1 MNFERNLVL
10 NRFFLR
16 ELGFADLED
25 LKSVLD
31 RVPEGTAEDGQSW
44 FYRALS
50 ARIKSGTLQDHLR
63 DYDRRILALERDFAK
78 ARGVFRFKYFQWLA
92 LLFTEMFL
100 DRLTDDAAVLHKQL
114 NRFLKDEQQR
124 GAVAAPIPEFEPE
137 DLRRAAFFMAT
148 GSGKTLLLHAHWRQ
162 VLYYLGT
169 GRNPAALVDRPDQRR
184 EFENI
189 LLITPNEGLSSQ
201 HLDELQLSGLDGAL
215 LVEDRGGGGL
225 FGPKIHVIE
234 IHKLADAPSADGVS
248 IPLAELGEHNLVFVD
263 EGHKGTGSEAQ
274 TWKNRQKALSK
285 SGFLLEYSA
294 TFQQAVGSVGG
305 AKRETLMAEYG
316 KCILFDYS
324 YRHFH
329 GDGYGKDFRVLNLE
343 QGREEHA
350 QELLVGGLLV
360 YYQQRQLFRD
370 KQREFR
376 PYEVESPLWVLL
388 GSSVSR
394 KAGGK
399 ADKSARAQTERT
411 DVAKVLAFLKRFLE
425 DRKWAVRIIGQILE
439 GKSGFAD
446 AQTGGDLFARHLELL
461 NNPGAAE
468 LYGEITQDVFHGAG
482 GLEVWE
488 LVGSSGELG
497 LRVPA
502 PSGHAQ
508 PYFGVIN
515 IGDVAS
521 FKKHI
526 CDDRELRLETQAD
539 RFTGSLFAAIPAAGS
554 CVNLLIGAKKFIE
567 GWSSWRVSAM
577 GLLNMGK
584 GEGSQ
589 VIQLFGRGVR
599 LRGKKGSLKRSQE
612 LPEEGPHPAGLEKL
626 ETLYVFGWNADYVRR
641 FRDMLDNEEV
651 LKELTVPTLPLFAPR
666 LRLPVPRTQK
676 GYDVKRETWTVEAEN
691 LGVVIDLTPRL
702 STYDGREEGGGLLG
716 ASRRLDFD
724 SRTLP
729 LLDLNELYLR
739 LLQHKSARSYDHFF
753 LPRAALPAI
762 LQRCEVR
769 VSSQDA
775 GDPRVLAEAAE
786 RALRAYLDRYVS
798 RTERREES
806 RRLEPGYLFARE
818 QAVEYRVRTSSPEL
832 YQAIQELLAKGPAE
846 LRKTCTVK
854 PLPRL
859 HVDYH
864 LYGPLLLDPES
875 RGIENLKISPP
886 GLLDRERKLLE
897 GIYAFWQSHRMDP
910 EMREREVYIL
920 RNLPRVGI
928 GFFRQSGFF
937 PDFVF
942 WVRNRK
948 TKAVHLRFLES
959 HGMHHDGLFGPNQ
972 GKIECFKELG
982 TLSKR
987 SAFRK
992 QKLTMDGFIL
1002 TSTKK
1007 EDIPGA
1013 QDLTWEQ
1020 LRREHCLLNEDGLD
1034 AGVLFNLHG

>member
-1 MNFERNLVL
+1 MNFERNLVR

-31 RVPEGTAEDGQSW
+31 RVPEGMAEDGQSW

-50 ARIKSGTLQDHLR
+50 ARIKDRALQEQLR
-63 DYDRRILALERDFAK
+63 EYDRRILALERDLAK

-92 LLFTEMFL
+92 LLFTELFL
-100 DRLTDDAAVLHKQL
+100 DRLTDDPAVLRMQL
-114 NRFLKDEQQR
+114 NRLLKDDQKR
-124 GAVAAPIPEFEPE
+124 GTVSSAIPEFEPD

-148 GSGKTLLLHAHWRQ
+148 GSGKTLLLHAHLKQ
-162 VLYYLGT
+162 VLHYLGA

-184 EFENI
+184 EFANI
-189 LLITPNEGLSSQ
+189 LLITPNEGLSAQ

-215 LVEDRGGGGL
+215 LIEDRGGGRFL
-225 FGPKIHVIE
+225 GPRIHVIE

-274 TWKNRQKALSK
+274 TWKKRQKSLSK
-285 SGFLLEYSA
+285 CGFLLEYSA

-305 AKRETLMAEYG
+305 AKRESLVAEYG

-343 QGREEHA
+343 KGREEHA

-360 YYQQRQLFRD
+360 YYQQRQLFRNN
-370 KQREFR
+370 QRQFR

-394 KAGGK
+394 KSGGRV
-399 ADKSARAQTERT
+399 DKSARAQTERA

-425 DRKWAVRIIGQILE
+425 DGKWAVKIIGQILQRR
-439 GKSGFAD
+439 SGFSD
-446 AQTGGDLFARHLELL
+446 AETGDDLFAQHLDAL
-461 NNPGAAE
+461 NHSSAAE
-468 LYGEITQDVFHGAG
+468 LYREITQDVFHGTG

-488 LVGSSGELG
+488 LIGSNGELG

-502 PSGHAQ
+502 PSGQAQ

-515 IGDVAS
+515 IGDVTS

-526 CDDRELRLETQAD
+526 RDDGELRLETQAD
-539 RFTGSLFAAIPAAGS
+539 RFTGSLFAAIPTAGS
-554 CVNLLIGAKKFIE
+554 SVNLLIGAKKFIE
-567 GWSSWRVSAM
+567 GWSSWRVSSL

-599 LRGKKGSLKRSQE
+599 LRGKKGSLKRSRE

-641 FRDMLDNEEV
+641 FRDMLDKEEI
-651 LKELTVPTLPLFAPR
+651 LNELTVPTLPLFKPR
-666 LRLPVPRTQK
+666 LRLPVPRVPK
-676 GYDVKRETWTVEAEN
+676 GYDVRRETWTVEAED
-691 LGVVIDLTPRL
+691 LGIVVDLTPRL
-702 STYDGREEGGGLLG
+702 ATYDGREDGGGLLG
-716 ASRRLDFD
+716 TSRRLEFD

-729 LLDLNELYLR
+729 LLDWNDLYLR
-739 LLQHKSARSYDHFF
+739 LLQHKSARGYDHFF

-762 LQRCEVR
+762 LQQCEVR
-769 VSSQDA
+769 VSSHDA
-775 GDPRVLAEAAE
+775 ADPHLLAEAAE

-798 RTERREES
+798 RMERRAES
-806 RRLEPGYLFARE
+806 SRLEPGHLFAKE
-818 QAVEYRVRTSSPEL
+818 QPVEYRVRTSSPEL
-832 YQAIQELLAKGPAE
+832 YTAIQELLAKGPAE

-859 HVDYH
+859 HVDHH
-864 LYGPLLLDPES
+864 LYSPLLLDPES
-875 RGIENLKISPP
+875 RGMGELRISPA

-897 GIYAFWQSHRMDP
+897 NIYAFWASHRMDRQ
-910 EMREREVYIL
+910 MKQREVYIL

-942 WVRNRK
+942 WIRNRQ

-959 HGMHHDGLFGPNQ
+959 HGMHHGGLFGANQ
-972 GKIECFKELG
+972 AKIECFKELG
-982 TLSKR
+982 ALSKR
-987 SAFRK
+987 AAFRK
-992 QKLTMDGFIL
+992 QKLTMDGFLL

-1034 AGVLFNLHG
+1034 AGVLFHLRG